1 MDQIESGNP
10 DLLKIENPIKFA
22 FEKVGGRT
30 KAASLLKRSYMAM
43 SKMEKRKVLPRTEYT
58 GETQYAETLANHS
71 KGAFTAEW
79 LKEKAKPDQNLIK
92 G

>member
-1 MDQIESGNP
+1 MTQTQLETTE
-10 DLLKIENPIKFA
+10 LAEVENPIKFA

-30 KAASLLKRSYMAM
+30 KAASLLNRSYMAM

-58 GETQYAETLANHS
+58 GETNYAETLAKHS
-71 KGAFTAEW
+71 QGAFTAAW
-79 LKEKAKPDQNLIK
+79 LKAKAKPDQTSVK